1 MCLRFELPLPLLA
14 GEPWARGRDERCS
27 PEEAGVVVV
36 DVDVM
41 DGADEVLKKAWL
53 TGLAVVLS

>member
-14 GEPWARGRDERCS
+14 GEPWALDRGGMCS
-27 PEEAGVVVV
+27 PAEAGVVVV
-36 DVDVM
+36 DADVI
-41 DGADEVLKKAWL
+41 DGADEVLKKVWL